1 MYVPNL
7 SHHERKLFCIYS
19 LTDESGREIFS
30 KSDHVT
36 ISIFYLEEPEQEK
49 KELPEAQVH

>member
-49 KELPEAQVH
+49 KELPEAQVR